1 MSGTIHFSST
11 SQEPRFTP
19 RNLPEAG
26 GPDDGAFLAVRKLEA
41 FSANAAE
48 PVQHKRGLLTHKP
61 HHVQR
66 QTRQQQTEPAEP
78 EKPAVTRLPV
88 PPDTFRA

>member
-1 MSGTIHFSST
+1 MKTLTIVAIVCLLGT
-11 SQEPRFTP
+11 
-19 RNLPEAG
+19 
-26 GPDDGAFLAVRKLEA
+26 A